1 MKNVCM
7 STGLRKFPYI
17 YMDTGVE
24 TKNKNE
30 ASFFISEQSDEKMIT

>member
-17 YMDTGVE
+17 IMDTGVE

-30 ASFFISEQSDEKMIT
+30 VSSFTSDEKMIT